1 MRAGPRMVYLVPLVI
16 LALPGVLV
24 WLGTLEPVRSR
35 LVPWGAPPRWL
46 LFGSAVVL
54 LVLAAVTVT
63 QIPSS
68 SDQTWLIVGPAMYA
82 LGLGAIAMV
91 VSSLL
96 PEHYRTSFTSGVIL
110 ALVVLCVL
118 NAAVLVG
125 WAMTDD
131 RDLNGNA
138 IRPPVFRVVSV
149 LAAAALLVLGVGQLR
164 LRTRG

>member
-24 WLGTLEPVRSR
+24 WLGTLEPVR
-35 LVPWGAPPRWL
+35 
-46 LFGSAVVL
+46 
-54 LVLAAVTVT
+54 
-63 QIPSS
+63 
-68 SDQTWLIVGPAMYA
+68 
-82 LGLGAIAMV
+82 
-91 VSSLL
+91 SSLL